1 MFDSTNVN
9 VSYCN
14 RYSQVVNILP
24 ACIGT
29 LQKSSPLSKIV
40 KCNIDSKFAEKA
52 LDEFN
57 PRIVKTIKKLCQYT
71 SGYYESTEEIPIV
84 VLQVMVF
91 GNNECLI
98 EFITKEELNNQSC
111 EQHE

>member
-1 MFDSTNVN
+1 MFDSTNIN
-9 VSYCN
+9 VSYCDK
-14 RYSQVVNILP
+14 YSQVVNILP

-29 LQKSSPLSKIV
+29 IQKSSPLSKII
-40 KCNIDSKFAEKA
+40 KCGIDSEFAKNA

-57 PRIVKTIKKLCQYT
+57 PHIVKTVQESYRYT
-71 SGYYESTEEIPIV
+71 SGCYEKIEKIPIV

-98 EFITKEELNNQSC
+98 EFITKEELTIKIC
-111 EQHE
+111 E

>member
-9 VSYCN
+9 VSYCDK
-14 RYSQVVNILP
+14 YSQVVNILP

-29 LQKSSPLSKIV
+29 IQKSSPLSKII
-40 KCNIDSKFAEKA
+40 KCDIDSEFAKKA

-57 PRIVKTIKKLCQYT
+57 PHIVKITRKSYEYS
-71 SGYYESTEEIPIV
+71 SGYYDEKEEMPIV

-98 EFITKEELNNQSC
+98 EFIIKEELNND
-111 EQHE
+111 

>member
-14 RYSQVVNILP
+14 KYSQVVNILP
-24 ACIGT
+24 ACMGT
-29 LQKSSPLSKIV
+29 IQKSSPLSKIV
-40 KCNIDSKFAEKA
+40 KCGIDSEFAKNA
-52 LDEFN
+52 LDEFE
-57 PRIVKTIKKLCQYT
+57 PHIERITRKTYEYS
-71 SGYYESTEEIPIV
+71 SGYYNEIEKIPIV

-98 EFITKEELNNQSC
+98 EFITKEELTIKIC
-111 EQHE
+111 E

>member
-1 MFDSTNVN
+1 MLNSTNVN

-14 RYSQVVNILP
+14 KYSQVVNILP

-29 LQKSSPLSKIV
+29 MQKSSPLSKII
-40 KCNIDSKFAEKA
+40 KCGIDSEFAKNA

-57 PRIVKTIKKLCQYT
+57 PHIVKTVRKSYQYT
-71 SGYYESTEEIPIV
+71 SGSYEEREKIPIV

-98 EFITKEELNNQSC
+98 EFITKEELTVKFC
-111 EQHE
+111 EI

>member
-1 MFDSTNVN
+1 MLDSTNVN

-14 RYSQVVNILP
+14 KYSQVVNILP
-24 ACIGT
+24 ACVGT
-29 LQKSSPLSKIV
+29 IQKSSPLSKII
-40 KCNIDSKFAEKA
+40 KCNIDSEFTKNA

-57 PRIVKTIKKLCQYT
+57 PHIVKTVQKPYT
-71 SGYYESTEEIPIV
+71 YGSGYYEETEEIPIV

-98 EFITKEELNNQSC
+98 EFITKKEI
-111 EQHE
+111 

>member
-1 MFDSTNVN
+1 MLDNTNVN

-14 RYSQVVNILP
+14 KYSQVVNILP

-29 LQKSSPLSKIV
+29 IQKSSPLSKII
-40 KCNIDSKFAEKA
+40 KCNIDSKFAQNA

-57 PRIVKTIKKLCQYT
+57 PHIVKTTQKPYSYG
-71 SGYYESTEEIPIV
+71 SGYYEETEEIPIV

-91 GNNECLI
+91 GNKECLI
-98 EFITKEELNNQSC
+98 EFITKEEINN
-111 EQHE
+111 

>member
-1 MFDSTNVN
+1 MLDSTNVN

-14 RYSQVVNILP
+14 KYSQVVNILP
-24 ACIGT
+24 ACVGT
-29 LQKSSPLSKIV
+29 IQKSSPLSKIV
-40 KCNIDSKFAEKA
+40 KCDINSKFAEKA

-57 PRIVKTIKKLCQYT
+57 PHIIKIVRKSYQYT
-71 SGYYESTEEIPIV
+71 SGCYDEEEKIPIV

-98 EFITKEELNNQSC
+98 EFITKEELNKN
-111 EQHE
+111 

>member
-1 MFDSTNVN
+1 MLDSTNVN

-24 ACIGT
+24 ACTGII
-29 LQKSSPLSKIV
+29 QKSSPLSKIV
-40 KCNIDSKFAEKA
+40 KCNIDSEFAEKA

-57 PRIVKTIKKLCQYT
+57 PHIVKTVQKSYQYT
-71 SGYYESTEEIPIV
+71 SGGYEETEEIPIV

-98 EFITKEELNNQSC
+98 EFITKEELKID
-111 EQHE
+111 

>member
-14 RYSQVVNILP
+14 KYSQVVNILP

-29 LQKSSPLSKIV
+29 IQKSSPLSKII
-40 KCNIDSKFAEKA
+40 KCNINSEFATKA
-52 LDEFN
+52 LDEFE
-57 PRIVKTIKKLCQYT
+57 PHIEKTTRKSFKYS
-71 SGYYESTEEIPIV
+71 SGEYDAIEKIPII

-98 EFITKEELNNQSC
+98 EFIAKEELNND
-111 EQHE
+111 

>member
-29 LQKSSPLSKIV
+29 LQKSSPLSKII
-40 KCNIDSKFAEKA
+40 KCNIDSEFAIKAFDKF
-52 LDEFN
+52 D
-57 PRIVKTIKKLCQYT
+57 PHIVRTVTKSYKYT
-71 SGYYESTEEIPIV
+71 SGCYEETEKIPIV

>member
-1 MFDSTNVN
+1 MLDSTNVN

-14 RYSQVVNILP
+14 KYSQVVNILP

-29 LQKSSPLSKIV
+29 IQKSSPLSKII
-40 KCNIDSKFAEKA
+40 KCNIDSEFAKNA

-57 PRIVKTIKKLCQYT
+57 PRIVKIVRKTYQYT
-71 SGYYESTEEIPIV
+71 SGSYEEIEETPIV

-98 EFITKEELNNQSC
+98 EFITKEEINN
-111 EQHE
+111 

>member
-1 MFDSTNVN
+1 MLDSTNVN

-14 RYSQVVNILP
+14 KYSQVVNILP
-24 ACIGT
+24 ACVGT
-29 LQKSSPLSKIV
+29 LQKSSPLSKII
-40 KCNIDSKFAEKA
+40 KCNIDSEFAKNA

-57 PRIVKTIKKLCQYT
+57 PHIEKTVKKPYPYG
-71 SGYYESTEEIPIV
+71 SGYYKDTEEIPIV

-98 EFITKEELNNQSC
+98 EFITKEEINN
-111 EQHE
+111 